1 MVDLLRMKPELIEQL
16 AGFLD
21 RETWVR
27 PNWMHLSRELNVD
40 IGVIEELSPYTE
52 SSPTIKLFKYLKK
65 YNRPDTIQQLK
76 QALLDMRRD
85 DLCSL
90 LESKGNENR
99 FESRRNPFL
108 DDQKHMPTQTE
119 QWKLIIRRRSSL
131 KASEI

>member
-1 MVDLLRMKPELIEQL
+1 MKPDLIEQL

-65 YNRPDTIQQLK
+65 YNRPDTIQQFK

-90 LESKGNENR
+90 LENKGNER
-99 FESRRNPFL
+99 
-108 DDQKHMPTQTE
+108 
-119 QWKLIIRRRSSL
+119 
-131 KASEI
+131 

>member
-65 YNRPDTIQQLK
+65 HNRPDTIQQLK

-90 LESKGNENR
+90 LESKGNER
-99 FESRRNPFL
+99 
-108 DDQKHMPTQTE
+108 
-119 QWKLIIRRRSSL
+119 
-131 KASEI
+131 